1 MPWGLERLD
10 LGEVWG
16 WVGMCTGAL
25 GFRCNRVW
33 MNGEGVSSPGGCE
46 VYWADH
52 SKGRLHCAHVH
63 CALRG
68 VSILIRVKNET
79 LKTRC
84 R

>member
-1 MPWGLERLD
+1 
-10 LGEVWG
+10 
-16 WVGMCTGAL
+16 MCTGAL

-33 MNGEGVSSPGGCE
+33 MIGPGGCE

-52 SKGRLHCAHVH
+52 SKGRLHCVKVHCAQVH

-79 LKTRC
+79 IKTRS

>member
-1 MPWGLERLD
+1 
-10 LGEVWG
+10 
-16 WVGMCTGAL
+16 MCTGAL

-68 VSILIRVKNET
+68 
-79 LKTRC
+79 
-84 R
+84 